1 MEPNTVNKRMKL
13 KALIYFEILFNSTDL
28 LEKTLFKN
36 KAVEVNTV
44 KNFKRTKI
52 YTGSFFKK
60 YIKLNTVDK
69 NIKLNAEFLF

>member
-1 MEPNTVNKRMKL
+1 MKPNTVNKRMKL

-44 KNFKRTKI
+44 KNESRI
-52 YTGSFFKK
+52 LNAQK
-60 YIKLNTVDK
+60 YIQGHFLKNT
-69 NIKLNAEFLF
+69 

>member
-1 MEPNTVNKRMKL
+1 MNKSMKL

-44 KNFKRTKI
+44 KNFKCTKI

>member
-1 MEPNTVNKRMKL
+1 MKPNTVNKSMKL

-44 KNFKRTKI
+44 KNESRI
-52 YTGSFFKK
+52 LNAQK
-60 YIKLNTVDK
+60 YIQGHFLKNT
-69 NIKLNAEFLF
+69 

>member
-1 MEPNTVNKRMKL
+1 MKVGFL
-13 KALIYFEILFNSTDL
+13 
-28 LEKTLFKN
+28 
-36 KAVEVNTV
+36 

-52 YTGSFFKK
+52 YTESFFKK

>member
-44 KNFKRTKI
+44 KNESRI
-52 YTGSFFKK
+52 LNAQK
-60 YIKLNTVDK
+60 YIQGHFLKNT
-69 NIKLNAEFLF
+69 